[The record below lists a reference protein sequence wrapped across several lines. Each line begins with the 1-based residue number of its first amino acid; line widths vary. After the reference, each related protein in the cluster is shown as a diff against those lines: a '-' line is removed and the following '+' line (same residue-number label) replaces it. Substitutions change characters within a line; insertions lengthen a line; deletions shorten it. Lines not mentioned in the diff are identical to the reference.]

1 MNSTKRKSI
10 EHDDNPAP
18 SKRKAVGLGLSHRNT
33 TPEPPAA
40 SNGLSQYWMVQ
51 WRKHQTKKNKTWE
64 GDAVLHVQGGAAVLY
79 NVEDSSTIGRAKI
92 SISTLAEGEEFELGG
107 KEIMLDRPISEQ
119 EFRSGSCFGGGAFAP
134 SSLAPPKPLLQ
145 ASLPKP
151 SKKLAPIFK
160 PPKSNAKPKPLTESS
175 AANPIIIDD
184 DEPPNELEMARSFWT
199 CSWRKP
205 QGKKNKT
212 WDADG
217 ILAQEGMKITL
228 LATDGQ
234 KVLGTSNWTG
244 SKLQSGHEL
253 FVGGKEVILN
263 DEISEEN
270 YRGGHLDPLTAP
282 VPSSKFH
289 GQNFVSSTVK
299 KSSATSASFPS
310 SLGPK
315 PGHPRHDPNAP
326 GAIVMKQPSAAHQAR
341 HNKKNA
347 PVVPVVIDP
356 KLARHL
362 RPHQIDGVKFL
373 YESVMGMRKHEG
385 YGCIL
390 ADEMGLGKTLQTVT
404 LIWTLLHQNPY
415 GGNTPVVGKVLV
427 ACPASLIKNW
437 KNELHKW
444 QADSLRIPLYSNE
457 ENPEKALV
465 QQFRN
470 SKHQVLIIGYEKLM
484 TVAADLKYCNPPI
497 GLIICDEGHRLKSAT
512 TKTTKMFEHLTTKR
526 RVILSGTPI
535 QNDLKEFH
543 AMVDFCN
550 PGLLDDYKTFQKVF
564 ENPIVKSRAPN
575 CREDIRTLGIARS
588 DQLQEISKSF
598 MLRRTADL
606 LQNYLPPK
614 NEYVVFIKP
623 TQLQLSIFDAILKPE
638 VVDDVVHGSMAKSLA
653 LIQLLTKVCNSPY
666 LLKKLE
672 GSAAQASPPP
682 NVKAALSLLPPSAGP
697 EDFSLSGK
705 LTFLGNLLDS
715 IRNETEEKVV
725 LVSNYTATLDVIEKF
740 CTRKRYTYFRLDGT
754 KAGGVGLNLIGAS
767 RLILIDSDWNP
778 AHDLQAM
785 ARIHRDG
792 QKRPVFI
799 YRLVTAGSIDE
810 KIFQRQVTKIGLS
823 DSLMATQTAE
833 ASDKASK
840 DDFTPSQL
848 KDLFTVNT
856 RTTCHT
862 HELLEC
868 DCMKQLEKDRRER
881 LAKEQASL
889 EELELED
896 NPFSDDDGD
905 HCSDSEVDELPDLP
919 KGFVTATEVDPE
931 KEERKLKKRKKNAG
945 LAALQ
950 EWAHINCLR
959 QSAKDFIKDNLL
971 HRFLAAGNGG
981 NDHDDLLENS
991 ASNPAPGPF
1000 NNDAHGL
1007 PGGTVTFVFEKKGKP
1022 ELDSGSS

>member
-1 MNSTKRKSI
+1 MYSTKRKSTGN
-10 EHDDNPAP
+10 DDNPAP
-18 SKRKAVGLGLSHRNT
+18 LKKVSTGSGLSHRNSVQQ
-33 TPEPPAA
+33 TPDPPPA
-40 SNGLSQYWMVQ
+40 STGPSQYWVVQ
-51 WRKHQTKKNKTWE
+51 WRKPQTKKHKTWD

-79 NVEDSSTIGRAKI
+79 NADDSSTLARAKI
-92 SISTLAEGEEFELGG
+92 SISVLNEEDEFGLGG
-107 KEIMLDRPISEQ
+107 KEIMLDRRISEE
-119 EFRSGSCFGGGAFAP
+119 EFRSGSCFAGGTFAP
-134 SSLAPPKPLLQ
+134 SRPELSLKPLLQ
-145 ASLPKP
+145 KSLPKP
-151 SKKLAPIFK
+151 SKMLAPIFK
-160 PPKSNAKPKPLTESS
+160 VPKSVAKAKPLAESS

-184 DEPPNELEMARSFWT
+184 DEPPNELELARSFWT

-217 ILAQEGMKITL
+217 ILAQEGLKITL
-228 LATDGQ
+228 LATDGR

-244 SKLQSGHEL
+244 SKLESGHEL
-253 FVGGKEVILN
+253 FVGGKEVVLN

-270 YRGGHLDPLTAP
+270 YRAGHLDPLTAP
-282 VPSSKFH
+282 VSSSKFH
-289 GQNFVSSTVK
+289 GQKFVSMAMKNGSEGQVL
-299 KSSATSASFPS
+299 SGSDR
-310 SLGPK
+310 PK
-315 PGHPRHDPNAP
+315 AGQPRHDPNAP
-326 GAIVMKQPSAAHQAR
+326 DAIVMKEPSAAHRAR
-341 HNKKNA
+341 HNKRNA

-356 KLARHL
+356 RIGRHL
-362 RPHQIDGVKFL
+362 RPHQVDGVKFL

-390 ADEMGLGKTLQTVT
+390 ADEMGLGKTLQTVA
-404 LIWTLLHQNPY
+404 LIWTLLRRDHIQ
-415 GGNTPVVGKVLV
+415 VFVGDK
-427 ACPASLIKNW
+427 
-437 KNELHKW
+437 
-444 QADSLRIPLYSNE
+444 
-457 ENPEKALV
+457 EKAQV
-465 QQFRN
+465 KQFCN
-470 SKHQVLIIGYEKLM
+470 S
-484 TVAADLKYCNPPI
+484 ADLKYCHPPI

-550 PGLLDDYKTFQKVF
+550 PGLLDEYKAFQKIF
-564 ENPIVKSRAPN
+564 ENPIVKSRAPD

-598 MLRRTADL
+598 MLRRTADIL
-606 LQNYLPPK
+606 SNYLPPK
-614 NEYVVFIKP
+614 HEYVVFVKP
-623 TQLQLSIFDAILKPE
+623 TALQLSIFDAILKPE

-666 LLKKLE
+666 LLRKLE
-672 GSAAQASPPP
+672 GSATQASPPP

-705 LTFLGNLLDS
+705 LTFLGNLLDR

-740 CTRKRYTYFRLDGT
+740 CTRKKYSYFRLDGTTKVDQRQSSVDEFNRSSQKGRFVFLLST

-767 RLILIDSDWNP
+767 RLVLIDSDWNP

-823 DSLMATQTAE
+823 DSLMATQAAE
-833 ASDKASK
+833 TSDKASK

-856 RTTCHT
+856 RTACHT

-868 DCMKQLEKDRRER
+868 DCMSHFEKEQQER
-881 LAKEQASL
+881 QAKEEASL
-889 EELELED
+889 ERLDLED
-896 NPFSDDDGD
+896 DPFSDDDGD
-905 HCSDSEVDELPDLP
+905 HCSDSDMEELPELP
-919 KGFVTATEVDPE
+919 KGFVSATEVDPE
-931 KEERKLKKRKKNAG
+931 KEERKLKKWKQNAG
-945 LAALQ
+945 LAVLQ
-950 EWAHINCLR
+950 EWAHINCLHG
-959 QSAKDFIKDNLL
+959 SAKDYIKDVLL
-971 HRFLAAGNGG
+971 QQLLPAGAGVNDNFGAFG
-981 NDHDDLLENS
+981 NSTHIS
-991 ASNPAPGPF
+991 SPKPS

-1007 PGGTVTFVFEKKGKP
+1007 PGGTITFVFEKKGKP
-1022 ELDSGSS
+1022 QMDLAAS